1 MKKNYPKIVKSN
13 LNQLKR
19 NINNIIP
26 RLVPIS
32 KKNIIIIHNL

>member
-26 RLVPIS
+26 RLVPI
-32 KKNIIIIHNL
+32 